1 MGLRKIFPMDMASK
15 LSLAMQERVF
25 EKKKESKEQHVH
37 GHGSKR
43 KHGLSEE
50 QREFRMARNGACV
63 VGRRAGRREAE
74 EDSGDWLSILEFRF
88 YPKSIL

>member
-1 MGLRKIFPMDMASK
+1 MKR
-15 LSLAMQERVF
+15 
-25 EKKKESKEQHVH
+25 KKKAKSNMCMGVAVKESMAYQ
-37 GHGSKR
+37 R
-43 KHGLSEE
+43 N
-50 QREFRMARNGACV
+50 REFRMARNGACV

>member
-15 LSLAMQERVF
+15 LSLAIQERVF

-37 GHGSKR
+37 GRGSKR

-50 QREFRMARNGACV
+50 QRV
-63 VGRRAGRREAE
+63 
-74 EDSGDWLSILEFRF
+74 
-88 YPKSIL
+88 